1 MPTPAPLVYELSA
14 MPEFGAFV
22 ATSPLLAAAPRGH
35 GNRVLVIPG
44 FTAGDLT
51 TAPMR
56 STLRLL
62 GHRPSGWGLGVN
74 IGPDDNT
81 VRLLQRRVDDFVRR
95 NRGPIDIVGWSLGG
109 IIARLIA
116 IHRPGDVRQV
126 ISMGSPIRVE
136 NPHANL
142 SDAVRIVAQ
151 MAGLQRGRRSHDL
164 TSVPVPSTA
173 IFSRQDGIVA
183 PSACQQPV
191 GPTAENIEVRGSHT
205 GLAHNPSVVW
215 AVADRLAW
223 NGEDPW
229 RPFVAPGCVRRLYPS
244 HGTSAETP

>member
-1 MPTPAPLVYELSA
+1 MPKPAPLVYELSA
-14 MPEFGAFV
+14 MPELGAFF
-22 ATSPLLAAAPRGH
+22 ASSPWLAGAPRGN

-44 FTAGDLT
+44 FTAGDIT
-51 TAPMR
+51 TAP
-56 STLRLL
+56 LRTALRVL
-62 GHRPSGWGLGVN
+62 GNRPSGWGLGAN

-81 VRLLQRRVDDFVRR
+81 VRLLQRRVDELVRR

-109 IIARLIA
+109 IIGRLISVY
-116 IHRPGDVRQV
+116 RPDDVRQV

-136 NPHANL
+136 DPHANL

-183 PSACQQPV
+183 PSACQQPE

-223 NGEDPW
+223 NGRDEW
-229 RPFVAPGCVRRLYPS
+229 QPFVPPGCARRFYPG
-244 HGTSAETP
+244 HADAEAS